1 MYYLLFFKKIKLS
14 QEFKNFKKLNE
25 FQKVFQDDKRNF
37 ENNLENGIKE
47 IINLETKMSTKIEQ
61 ETMVYK
67 I

>member
-1 MYYLLFFKKIKLS
+1 MYYLLFFKKIKQS